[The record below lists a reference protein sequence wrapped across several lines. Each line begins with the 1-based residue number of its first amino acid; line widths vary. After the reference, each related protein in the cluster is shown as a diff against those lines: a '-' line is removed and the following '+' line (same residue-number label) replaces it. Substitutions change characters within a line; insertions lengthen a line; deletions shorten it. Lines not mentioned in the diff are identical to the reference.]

1 MPQDINVL
9 FDVTLNSLR
18 LMLTAYTAFLNAFNE
33 LYAEYTDAEKKQ
45 FMQAFIERI
54 DIFPE
59 RREDGN

>member
-18 LMLTAYTAFLNAFNE
+18 LMLTAYNGFLNAFNE
-33 LYAEYTDAEKKQ
+33 LYAECTDAEKKQ
-45 FMQAFIERI
+45 FMQAFIELI
-54 DIFPE
+54 DIFTE

>member
-33 LYAEYTDAEKKQ
+33 LYAECTDAEKKQ
-45 FMQAFIERI
+45 FMQAFIELI
-54 DIFPE
+54 DIFTE